1 MQDREAEKRKKLQD
15 LSRQFYWDEVVGN
28 KPRIVRLGEAPE
40 RPESAALGVL
50 TGAIP
55 LPKSLEKNSLYEVSY
70 IDEYPSRK
78 QALKRLLFVT
88 PKNPRDQEDLLA
100 EEAKY
105 QQLSALDKL
114 KYTLVS
120 AKNWFI
126 TEEPK
131 RVTLEVDKNGG
142 ISPQIKPSPAD
153 FDNVYTQ
160 VIRAYTI
167 GLGVNR
173 LVLDYPV
180 SNGDYRSISLKEV
193 MRLLEIAE
201 AENAAVRLGGN
212 VLARLGQPKT
222 KKEQILR
229 EKIFKKV
236 GELDAKQRSNT
247 SLITKQAETASVFN
261 IAALEKA
268 ILDLK
273 TAGETLANAKTPEEV
288 KANLKIVED
297 AQNKVAKLFQ
307 TISQDMYLYPSEK
320 INVNYGEAVAKA
332 KATVTEAKDKLDR
345 IKAIKPVDPAD
356 AAARENVK
364 TALTTLETK
373 ADQLIKQTKVESDPA
388 PLRKTTKTEGLKG
401 QIDKLGAAT
410 EQLREVMKDD
420 SSQRLDQITEQRT
433 EKLNAIQEAMKA
445 TGEALTAIKS
455 EVTKADAKQELG
467 DYQAA
472 VTAAEQQLQ
481 VIEELLEKVKG
492 HALLEEKLKDV
503 TGAHLELTGQL
514 QEIVSAIK
522 SESLSPAQREEA
534 KINLALDDINA
545 SQGTEK
551 HDLIDEG
558 ISEVQD
564 RLINLDQERQNIDP
578 NQPESAEKIGR
589 LASEIGRI
597 DEYKE
602 QLGSAISAER
612 SAISAEQINPETSA
626 DVKERLEHM
635 KKGIDDSTKLITDMK
650 MKLEEQKVEQAK
662 VFASINTGPARPS

>member
-55 LPKSLEKNSLYEVSY
+55 LPKGLEKNSLYEVSY

-88 PKNPRDQEDLLA
+88 PQNPRDQEDLLA

-131 RVTLEVDKNGG
+131 RVTLEVNKEGG

-193 MRLLEIAE
+193 MRLLKIAE

-222 KKEQILR
+222 KKERILR
-229 EKIFKKV
+229 EKIFQKV
-236 GELDAKQRSNT
+236 AELDAKQRSNT
-247 SLITKQAETASVFN
+247 SLITKQAETASIFN

-307 TISQDMYLYPSEK
+307 TISQDMYLYPNEK
-320 INVNYGEAVAKA
+320 INVNYSEAVTKA
-332 KATVTEAKDKLDR
+332 KAAVTEAKEKLDR
-345 IKAIKPVDPAD
+345 IKAITPVDAAD
-356 AAARENVK
+356 ATARENVK

-420 SSQRLDQITEQRT
+420 SSQRPDQITEQRT
-433 EKLNAIQEAMKA
+433 EKLNALQEAMKA

-481 VIEELLEKVKG
+481 AIEQLLEKVKG
-492 HALLEEKLKDV
+492 HALLEEKLKDI

-514 QEIVSAIK
+514 QEISSAIK
-522 SESLSPAQREEA
+522 NESLSPAQREEA
-534 KINLALDDINA
+534 KINTALEDIKESTGA
-545 SQGTEK
+545 EK
-551 HDLIDEG
+551 HELIDSS

-564 RLINLDQERQNIDP
+564 MVLKVDEEREKINLSDP
-578 NQPESAEKIGR
+578 DSTEK
-589 LASEIGRI
+589 LNEYTAEIGRI

-602 QLGSAISAER
+602 QLG

-635 KKGIDDSTKLITDMK
+635 KKEIDPTTKAIEEVK
-650 MKLEEQKVEQAK
+650 AKLEEQKVEQAK
-662 VFASINTGPARPS
+662 VFGDLRSGPS